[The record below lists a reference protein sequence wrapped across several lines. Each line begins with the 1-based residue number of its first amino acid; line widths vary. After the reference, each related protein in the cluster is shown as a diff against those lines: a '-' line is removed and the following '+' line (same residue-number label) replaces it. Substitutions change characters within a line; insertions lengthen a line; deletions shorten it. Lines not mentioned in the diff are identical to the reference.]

1 VAFSYSYSSV
11 VVNVVSQVIFE
22 AYVTVRATA
31 FGW

>member
-11 VVNVVSQVIFE
+11 VVNVVSQVIFA
-22 AYVTVRATA
+22 AYVTVHATA